1 MKTRLLC
8 WRNLLAVVIVGSFVC
23 VAAAAPLLSPPDDPE
38 NPTPFRVLWGNTEPL
53 PLPPNQDAPLG
64 TVVYRGGEELFHFD
78 VFHSLVW
85 GTRAALRFGLV
96 TALVTACFGVLV
108 GLTSGYVGGWFNSLA
123 IRVTDVFLAFP
134 MIAGVWLF
142 RQILFDA
149 YDQLHQATWLYV
161 NWDALDQPIA
171 IVPTLLQRLLMANWL
186 DPLMLTFILF
196 SWMPYA
202 RIINAIVLREK
213 QEEYVM
219 AARSLGASSLRIIFR
234 HLLPNVIAPA
244 IVLVARDIGALV
256 ILQAAFT
263 FVGINGTMGIQWE
276 IGRWFSPVP
285 EWARLLVMGREW
297 IIGAYGNPFTYW
309 WMYLPATLA
318 LILFGVGWNVL
329 GDRLN
334 VILNPRV
341 S

>member
-1 MKTRLLC
+1 MKARLFC
-8 WRNLLAVVIVGSFVC
+8 WQNLFALAIVGFFVA
-23 VAAAAPLLSPPDDPE
+23 VAVAAPLLSPPDDPE
-38 NPTPFRVLWGNTEPL
+38 NPTPFRVLWDNIEPL
-53 PLPPNQDAPLG
+53 PLPPGQGIPLG
-64 TVVYRGGEELFHFD
+64 TVIYHEADNLFHFD

-85 GTRAALRFGLV
+85 GARAALRFGLV
-96 TALVTACFGVLV
+96 TALTTACFGVLV
-108 GLTSGYVGGWFNSLA
+108 GLTSGYVGGWFNNLV

-134 MIAGVWLF
+134 MIGGVWLF
-142 RQILFDA
+142 RQILYDA
-149 YDQLHQATWLYV
+149 YEQLHQTTWLYLSWETV
-161 NWDALDQPIA
+161 DEPVV
-171 IVPTLLQRLLMANWL
+171 IVPTLLQQLLMSNWL

-196 SWMPYA
+196 SWMSYA
-202 RIINAIVLREK
+202 RIINASVLKIK

-219 AARSLGASSLRIIFR
+219 AARSLGAGGGRIIFR

-256 ILQAAFT
+256 ILQTAFA
-263 FVGINGTMGIQWE
+263 FIGICGTMGIQWE
-276 IGRWFSPVP
+276 VGKWFSPVF
-285 EWARLLVMGREW
+285 EWARLLVLGRDW